1 MRRKSSNPFDGE
13 QEAEID
19 MSPMID
25 VGFLLLIYFI
35 VATTLMKEE
44 ADLNLVLPGT
54 AQVSG
59 EPVKI
64 DQMMIRID
72 ATSSIYV
79 NDEIVE
85 PSTSG
90 RRLPQLSDRLARY
103 AAAAKVADSK
113 AFVIIDCEGDAREQR
128 FIDVLNACTAA
139 GIDNISLTQ

>member
-1 MRRKSSNPFDGE
+1 MRRKSSNPFDNQE
-13 QEAEID
+13 EAEID

-35 VATTLMKEE
+35 VATQLMKEE

-54 AQVSG
+54 AQLTG
-59 EPVKI
+59 EPVKV
-64 DQMMIRID
+64 DQMMVKID
-72 ATSSIYV
+72 ATSSVFV
-79 NDEIVE
+79 NDEMIE
-85 PSTSG
+85 PTSAG
-90 RRLPQLSDRLARY
+90 RDLPQLSDRLSRY
-103 AAAAKVADSK
+103 QAAAKVAGSK

>member
-1 MRRKSSNPFDGE
+1 MRRRSSNPFDQQE
-13 QEAEID
+13 EAEID

-59 EPVKI
+59 DPVKI

-72 ATSSIYV
+72 GSSSVFV
-79 NDEIVE
+79 NDDMVE
-85 PSTSG
+85 SSTSG
-90 RRLPQLSDRLARY
+90 RRLPALTDRLTRY
-103 AAAAKVADSK
+103 AAASKVADSK

-128 FIDVLNACTAA
+128 FIDVLNACSAA
-139 GIDNISLTQ
+139 GINNISLAQ